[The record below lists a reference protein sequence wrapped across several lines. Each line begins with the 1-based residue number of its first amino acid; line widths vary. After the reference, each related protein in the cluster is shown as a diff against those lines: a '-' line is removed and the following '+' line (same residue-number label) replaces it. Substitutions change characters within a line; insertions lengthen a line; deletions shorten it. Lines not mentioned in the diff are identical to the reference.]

1 MKNTIVILS
10 PGPACWKSRKIIR
23 YLEEYLEKARIEAEI
38 RVVSKL
44 KEMLTYRS
52 WILPTIV
59 INNKVIARGYKPSKR
74 KLDRVF
80 GLVEGEAQKKT

>member
-23 YLEEYLEKARIEAEI
+23 YLDDYLNASQIDAEI
-38 RVVSKL
+38 RTVHKL
-44 KEMLTYRS
+44 KDMLTYRT
-52 WILPTIV
+52 WILPTV
-59 INNKVIARGYKPSKR
+59 IINGKVVARGYKPSRR

-80 GLVEGEAQKKT
+80 GLAEEKFDQ